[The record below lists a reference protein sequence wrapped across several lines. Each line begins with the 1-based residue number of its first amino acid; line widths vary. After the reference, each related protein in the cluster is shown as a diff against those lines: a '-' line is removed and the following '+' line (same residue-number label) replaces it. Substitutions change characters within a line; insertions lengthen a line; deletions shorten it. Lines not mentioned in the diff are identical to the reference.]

1 MDSQTSG
8 GKSDNEQDMVSRFP
22 CKLHSNYKKGNSQQ
36 LCIKEIWQVQG
47 TFRYEEAR
55 RVKCHF
61 GVSPSRNAYP
71 DSNYEERQTKL
82 NFTFYKITWV
92 IVFKKNQSKRS
103 WGVGRYRNYSQLK
116 ETKRHD
122 DQTGEK
128 IIMKEIMELTD
139 ETIDYGLNKSILSI
153 LNS

>member
-1 MDSQTSG
+1 M
-8 GKSDNEQDMVSRFP
+8 
-22 CKLHSNYKKGNSQQ
+22 
-36 LCIKEIWQVQG
+36 
-47 TFRYEEAR
+47 
-55 RVKCHF
+55 KCHF